1 LTLAGG
7 AVLVSAGSAAM
18 AQSAPGVA
26 YSTSYLALSPSSAV
40 VIRPLDDTRANLALK
55 RRFAEALR
63 TRAVRVEERDTPYV
77 LSFETEVDH
86 GIRRGAPSLGSV
98 SGSAS
103 GSAVD
108 AQSASGLDAEVR
120 INVWASNQDSLLGG
134 RIDDL
139 ATRGTLRYVL
149 RATLE
154 EEPTG
159 RRLWQGE
166 ASYAG
171 APADEGA
178 TLAAMASVLAGQF
191 GRTVRPRSFRLE

>member
-1 LTLAGG
+1 
-7 AVLVSAGSAAM
+7 
-18 AQSAPGVA
+18 
-26 YSTSYLALSPSSAV
+26 
-40 VIRPLDDTRANLALK
+40 
-55 RRFAEALR
+55 
-63 TRAVRVEERDTPYV
+63 VRVEERDTPYV

-86 GIRRGAPSLGSV
+86 GIRRGAPSLGSA

-103 GSAVD
+103 GSA
-108 AQSASGLDAEVR
+108 AETTSPSGLDAEVR

-149 RATLE
+149 TATLE

-191 GRTVRPRSFRLE
+191 GRTVRPRNFRLE